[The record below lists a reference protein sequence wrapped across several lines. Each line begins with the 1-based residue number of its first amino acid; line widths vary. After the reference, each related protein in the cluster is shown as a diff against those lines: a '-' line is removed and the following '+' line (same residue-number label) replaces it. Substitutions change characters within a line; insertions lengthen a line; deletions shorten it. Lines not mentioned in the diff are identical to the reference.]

1 MTVGNASE
9 SIAQSFGNYY
19 FGVQQS
25 DVSKSIV
32 GYFKKELK

>member
-9 SIAQSFGNYY
+9 LIAQSFGNY